1 MKQIQNYKKKLACL
15 FCLAL
20 LFSSIPLNTADAAA
34 LATAPTV
41 TVCGVSMVETT
52 QIPGASWYVY
62 ELISGDAVVATRTS
76 TETSCILPV
85 KAGET
90 YTVRVHG
97 VNSVGSI
104 ISETG
109 VSHQFLYGTGLVEGP
124 SISISSTGSYIEWEP
139 VEGAAMYYVRSY
151 GDYPA
156 AGLSNQCLTALDTT
170 DTFCNINI
178 NTYGDTLVEVYAATA
193 AGSIIS
199 QTGIV
204 GSLIRS
210 SIEVDGI
217 TGSNRI
223 SWQPVEQAASYELKL
238 YQGSSTTGAAIQ
250 TVSTKETSYTFAV
263 TEGTVYT
270 VTIAGYD
277 SENTLITK
285 TATFSFTGTSS
296 LAHAPGLLVNKRQVI
311 WSDIDGAV
319 SYHITV
325 RRGSA
330 TVASTKTQAS
340 SYTLE
345 VPAGYTY
352 QIAVYACDAT
362 GKAISKTA
370 SKTVNLTGIPTK
382 NLSVSLAYKTT
393 AYNGK
398 IKKPAVTIP
407 GLKAGTDYRVS
418 YSNNKNIGTATVT
431 ITGMRDYIGTKNV
444 TFIILPKTPAL
455 KKGSAGKKSAKL
467 TIQRDKTVT
476 GYILYMSTKASSGYK
491 KITTL
496 NKNSKVKYTKKKLKK
511 GKTYYFKVRSYKKI
525 GGKTYTSAYSKYK
538 KVKAK

>member
-1 MKQIQNYKKKLACL
+1 MKQIQKYKKKLAYIL
-15 FCLAL
+15 CLAL
-20 LFSSIPLNTADAAA
+20 LFSCIPLNTVHAAA
-34 LATAPTV
+34 LAAAPTV

-52 QIPGASWYVY
+52 EIPGASWYVY
-62 ELISGDAVVATRTS
+62 ELVSGDTVTATRTS
-76 TETSCILPV
+76 TDTTCILPV
-85 KAGET
+85 NAGET

-97 VNSVGSI
+97 VNAVGST

-109 VSHQFLYGTGLVEGP
+109 TSHQSLYGTGLIEGP
-124 SISISSTGSYIEWEP
+124 SISISATGSYIEWEP
-139 VEGAAMYYVRSY
+139 IEGAAMYYVRSY

-170 DTFCNINI
+170 ETFCNINI
-178 NTYGDTLVEVYAATA
+178 NTHGDTLVEVYAATA

-199 QTGIV
+199 QTGVV

-223 SWQPVEQAASYELKL
+223 SWQPVEQAASYELNL

-250 TVSTKETSYTFAV
+250 TVSTKETSYTFSV

-296 LAHAPGLLVNKRQVI
+296 LAHAPGLLIDKRQVI
-311 WSDIDGAV
+311 WSDVEGAA
-319 SYHITV
+319 SYQVTV
-325 RRGSA
+325 RRDSA
-330 TVASTKTQAS
+330 TVVSTRTRSS

-352 QIAVYACDAT
+352 QIAVYACDAK
-362 GKAISKTA
+362 GKTISKTA
-370 SKTVNLTGIPTK
+370 SKTVKLVGIPAK
-382 NLSVSLAYKTT
+382 NLSVALAYKTT
-393 AYNGK
+393 TYNGK
-398 IKKPAVTIP
+398 AKKPSVTIS

-444 TFIILPKTPAL
+444 TFSILPKTPSL
-455 KKGSAGKKSAKL
+455 KKGSAGKKSARI
-467 TIQRDKTVT
+467 TIKRDKTVT
-476 GYILYMSTKASSGYK
+476 GYILYMSKKASSGYK
-491 KITTL
+491 KIATL
-496 NKNSKVKYTKKKLKK
+496 KKNSKVKYTKKKLKK
-511 GKTYYFKVRSYKKI
+511 GKTYYFKVRSYKKVR
-525 GGKTYTSAYSKYK
+525 GKTYTSAYSKYK

>member
-1 MKQIQNYKKKLACL
+1 MKQIQKYKKKLAYL
-15 FCLAL
+15 FCLVL
-20 LFSSIPLNTADAAA
+20 LFSSIPLNTVYAAA
-34 LATAPTV
+34 LAAAPTV
-41 TVCGVSMVETT
+41 TVCGVSMVETSE
-52 QIPGASWYVY
+52 IPGASWYVY
-62 ELISGDAVVATRTS
+62 ELVSGNTVVATRTS
-76 TETSCILPV
+76 TDTTCILPLG
-85 KAGET
+85 AGET

-97 VNSVGSI
+97 VNAVGSTV
-104 ISETG
+104 SETG
-109 VSHQFLYGTGLVEGP
+109 VTHQSLYGTGLTEGP
-124 SISISSTGSYIEWEP
+124 SISISATGSYIEWEP

-156 AGLSNQCLTALDTT
+156 ASLSNQCLTALDTT

-178 NTYGDTLVEVYAATA
+178 NTYGDTLVEVYAANV

-199 QTGIV
+199 QTGVV

-238 YQGSSTTGAAIQ
+238 YEGSATTGAAIQ
-250 TVSTKETSYTFAV
+250 TVSTKETSYTFSV

-311 WSDIDGAV
+311 WSDVEGAA
-319 SYHITV
+319 SYQLTV
-325 RRGSA
+325 RRGST
-330 TVASTKTQAS
+330 TVASAKTQAS

-345 VPAGYTY
+345 VPAGYAY
-352 QIAVYACDAT
+352 QITVYACDAK
-362 GKAISKTA
+362 GNAISKTA
-370 SKTVNLTGIPTK
+370 SKTVTLTGIPTK
-382 NLSVSLAYKTT
+382 NLSVALSFNSTT
-393 AYNGK
+393 YNGK
-398 IKKPAVTIP
+398 VKKPAVTIS
-407 GLKAGTDYRVS
+407 GLKEGTDYRVS

-431 ITGMRDYIGTKNV
+431 ITGMRDYTGTKNV
-444 TFIILPKTPAL
+444 TFSILPKTPSL
-455 KKGSAGKKSAKL
+455 KKGPAGKKSAKL
-467 TIQRDKTVT
+467 TINRDKTVT

-491 KITTL
+491 KIATL
-496 NKNSKVKYTKKKLKK
+496 TKNSKVKYTKKKLKK
-511 GKTYYFKVRSYKKI
+511 GKTYYFKVRSYKKTS
-525 GGKTYTSAYSKYK
+525 GKTYTSAYSKYK

>member
-1 MKQIQNYKKKLACL
+1 MKQIQKYKKKLAYL
-15 FCLAL
+15 FCIAL

-76 TETSCILPV
+76 TETTCILPV

-97 VNSVGSI
+97 VNAVGST

-109 VSHQFLYGTGLVEGP
+109 ISHQALYGAGLKEGP
-124 SISISSTGSYIEWEP
+124 SISISSAGSYIEWEP

-156 AGLSNQCLTALDTT
+156 ANLSNQCLTALDTT
-170 DTFCNINI
+170 ETFSNINI
-178 NTYGDTLVEVYAATA
+178 NTYGDTLVEVYAANA
-193 AGSIIS
+193 NGSIIS
-199 QTGIV
+199 QTGVV

-238 YQGSSTTGAAIQ
+238 YEGSSTTGSAIQ
-250 TVSTKETSYTFAV
+250 TVTTKETSYTFAV
-263 TEGTVYT
+263 AEGSVYT

-285 TATFSFTGTSS
+285 TATLSFTGSSS

-311 WSDIDGAV
+311 WSDVEGAA
-319 SYHITV
+319 SYQVTV

-330 TVASTKTQAS
+330 TVASAKVTTSA
-340 SYTLE
+340 YTLN

-352 QIAVYACDAT
+352 QITVYACDAG
-362 GKAISKTA
+362 GKTISRTA
-370 SKTVNLTGIPTK
+370 SKTFTLAGIPTR
-382 NLSVSLAYKTT
+382 NLSVALSYKST

-398 IKKPAVTIP
+398 AKKPAVTIS

-431 ITGMRDYIGTKNV
+431 ITGLRDYIGIKNV
-444 TFIILPKTPAL
+444 TFSIVPKTPSLNRAA
-455 KKGSAGKKSAKL
+455 AGKKSARL
-467 TIQRDKTVT
+467 TIKRDKQVT

-491 KITTL
+491 KIATL
-496 NKNSKVKYTKKKLKK
+496 GKNSKVKYTKKKLKK
-511 GKTYYFKVRSYKKI
+511 GKTYYFKVCSYKKI
-525 GGKTYTSAYSKYK
+525 GGKTYTSAYSKLK
-538 KVKAK
+538 KVKVK